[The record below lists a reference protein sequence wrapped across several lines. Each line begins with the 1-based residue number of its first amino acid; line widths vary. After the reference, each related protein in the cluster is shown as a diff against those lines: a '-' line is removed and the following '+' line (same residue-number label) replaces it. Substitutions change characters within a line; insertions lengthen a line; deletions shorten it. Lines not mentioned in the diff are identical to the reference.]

1 MGIVG
6 AQVLPPSVER
16 GIPPTCTAARIAP
29 PSAVA
34 VIDRTCNGGPCAL
47 HSLRPGTW
55 STPVK
60 CSTSLLGAIP
70 TMTPPSIDPTKILP
84 LTDAIDANATSVVA
98 TCDHSPLVLR
108 RQIS

>member
-16 GIPPTCTAARIAP
+16 GIPPTCTAARITP

-34 VIDRTCNGGPCAL
+34 VTDLTCNGGPCAI

-55 STPVK
+55 SKPVK

-70 TMTPPSIDPTKILP
+70 NMTASPIDPAKICP
-84 LTDAIDANATSVVA
+84 LTDAIDANATSAVA
-98 TCDHSPLVLR
+98 TGDHLPLALR
-108 RQIS
+108 